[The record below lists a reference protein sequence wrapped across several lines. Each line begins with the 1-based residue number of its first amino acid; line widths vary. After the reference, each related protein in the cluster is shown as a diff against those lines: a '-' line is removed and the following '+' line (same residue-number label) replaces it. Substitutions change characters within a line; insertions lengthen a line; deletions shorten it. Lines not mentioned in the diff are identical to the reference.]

1 MITNLP
7 NYISWKGFSYSLLCE
22 AILFHLLMQ
31 AMEVEE
37 HFHVQHA
44 CATPSDLSYF
54 KRNKYSQGMTPLND
68 STASYCEKL
77 HSLGELQL
85 LLKTGDGF
93 FGNGLHGKQTGAG
106 F

>member
-1 MITNLP
+1 
-7 NYISWKGFSYSLLCE
+7 
-22 AILFHLLMQ
+22 
-31 AMEVEE
+31 MEVEE

-77 HSLGELQL
+77 LLWENCNYYLKQVMAFLETGFAENRLQL
-85 LLKTGDGF
+85 GF
-93 FGNGLHGKQTGAG
+93 KWAAKDQFL
-106 F
+106 